1 LADDDPRPSEGAA
14 LTATNTDRSSR
25 RARPSDGGFALSRK
39 PGLDGLRA
47 LAVVAVI
54 VYHLNAAWLPGGFF
68 GVDVFF
74 VVSGYLIT
82 SLLLREHLRDGTV
95 DLRRFWARRARRLLP
110 SVVVLVVVVVLI
122 ATATA
127 RDALP
132 ALRLDV
138 LFSLLYVVN
147 WWLIVHRVSYFAA
160 IGRPPLLLHLWSL
173 AIEEQ
178 FYLLWPPVL
187 LFLLRRFRFRVI
199 LGLTLAGAA
208 ASSVWMGVLF
218 HPGVDPSRA
227 YFGTDTHAQGLLIG
241 CALAIAVPPWAPRVG
256 IKAPARR
263 MLCGTGAVA
272 AAGLLVLLVTLGH
285 SSSFA
290 YPTGFVLVDCCTA
303 ILIVLVVHPSITV
316 GPALGHPV
324 VRWIGTRSYALY
336 LWHWPI
342 LQLTRPDQDLDLSG
356 WPLLLLRLALVA
368 AAGEL
373 SYRFVEVPF
382 RDPETWTLLR
392 ARLATGASR
401 YLWAGSSAALVAVI
415 AVLLVAV
422 PAPLS
427 PIRQLADGATPA
439 ARETLPPAVDQ
450 RFGPPP
456 SPGAPPTAAVPST
469 AAQTP
474 APSTPAPST
483 AAPSTEAAPPAPAPP
498 AVPTAA
504 QLAPQEPILAIGDS
518 VMLAAAPGLTSVFGP
533 GITVDAEV
541 GRQVDAGI
549 ARLQQY
555 RASGALAGFR
565 TVVVGL
571 GTNGA
576 LTSELFDQFV
586 TVLAGVPK
594 VVFVDSYADRSWVAT
609 TNATL
614 AQLVPQH
621 PGWVED
627 PWTTVAPG
635 PGLLYPDGI
644 HPTPTGAT
652 AYADLLATTLG

>member
-1 LADDDPRPSEGAA
+1 VRLKVRHV
-14 LTATNTDRSSR
+14 TATQTDQSAR
-25 RARPSDGGFALSRK
+25 RARPSDGGPTLTRR

-54 VYHLNAAWLPGGFF
+54 IFHLNPSWLPGGFF

-82 SLLLREHLRDGTV
+82 SLLLQEFLRVDTI

-110 SVVVLVVVVVLI
+110 SVVVLVAVVVLA
-122 ATATA
+122 ATAFA

-138 LFSLLYVVN
+138 AFSLLYVVN

-187 LFLLRRFRFRVI
+187 LFLLRRFRVRVV
-199 LGLTLAGAA
+199 LALTLAGAV
-208 ASSVWMGVLF
+208 ASSVWMGVMF

-241 CALAIAVPPWAPRVG
+241 CALAMVVPPWAPRIG
-256 IKAPARR
+256 IALPARR
-263 MLCGTGAVA
+263 MLCGAGALA
-272 AAGLLVLLVTLGH
+272 AAGLVVLLVTLRQ
-285 SSSFA
+285 SSSFD
-290 YPTGFVLVDCCTA
+290 YPSGFVLVDLCTA
-303 ILIVLVVHPSITV
+303 VLVVLVVHPSIAV
-316 GPALGHPV
+316 GPALSHPV
-324 VRWIGTRSYALY
+324 VRWLGTRSYALY

-342 LQLTRPDQDLDLSG
+342 LQLTRPDQDVHLSG
-356 WPLLLLRLALVA
+356 WPLLLLRLAIMA
-368 AAGEL
+368 AAAEL

-382 RDPETWTLLR
+382 RDPGTWSVLR
-392 ARLATGASR
+392 AHLATGTAR
-401 YLWAGSSAALVAVI
+401 YLWAGTSAALVVVL

-427 PIRQLADGATPA
+427 PIRQLDAGATPA
-439 ARETLPPAVDQ
+439 AREALPPAVDQ

-456 SPGAPPTAAVPST
+456 TAGPPSLGTGAPTTPAAATANTATPTPTAT
-469 AAQTP
+469 TP
-474 APSTPAPST
+474 APTTAPTTSPAL
-483 AAPSTEAAPPAPAPP
+483 P
-498 AVPTAA
+498 AVPGPA
-504 QLAPQEPILAIGDS
+504 QLAPKEPILAIGDS
-518 VMLAAAPGLTSVFGP
+518 VMLAAAPGLTAVFGS

-555 RASGALAGFR
+555 RSSGTLATFK
-565 TVVVGL
+565 TVVIGL

-576 LTSELFDQFV
+576 LTPDLFDQFV
-586 TVLAGVPK
+586 TVLAGVPN
-594 VVFVDSYADRSWVAT
+594 VVFVDSYADRPWVAT
-609 TNATL
+609 TNTTL
-614 AQLVPQH
+614 AQLIPQH

-627 PWTTVAPG
+627 MWTTVAPG
-635 PGLLYPDGI
+635 PGLLYPDDI
-644 HPTPTGAT
+644 HPTPAGAT

>member
-1 LADDDPRPSEGAA
+1 VRHV
-14 LTATNTDRSSR
+14 TATQTDQSAR
-25 RARPSDGGFALSRK
+25 RAPPSDGAPGLTRR

-54 VYHLNAAWLPGGFF
+54 VFHLNPSWLPGGFF

-82 SLLLREHLRDGTV
+82 SLLVREFLRDDTI

-110 SVVVLVVVVVLI
+110 SVVVLLAVVVLA
-122 ATATA
+122 ATAFA

-138 LFSLLYVVN
+138 AFSLLYVLN
-147 WWLIVHRVSYFAA
+147 WWLIAHKVSYLAA

-187 LFLLRRFRFRVI
+187 LFLLRRFRVRVV
-199 LGLTLAGAA
+199 LGLTLVGAA
-208 ASSVWMGVLF
+208 ASSVWMGVMF
-218 HPGVDPSRA
+218 HPGVDPSRS

-241 CALAIAVPPWAPRVG
+241 CALAIVVPPWAPRLG
-256 IKAPARR
+256 ITGPARR
-263 MLCGTGAVA
+263 LLGGAGTAA
-272 AAGLLVLLVTLGH
+272 AAGLLVLLVTLRQ
-285 SSSFA
+285 SSPFA
-290 YPTGFVLVDCCTA
+290 YPTGFVLVDLCTA
-303 ILIVLVVHPSITV
+303 VLIVLVVHPSLAV

-342 LQLTRPDQDLDLSG
+342 LQLTRPDQDLNLSG
-356 WPLLLLRLALVA
+356 WPLLLLRLALMA
-368 AAGEL
+368 AAAEL
-373 SYRFVEVPF
+373 SYRFVEIPF
-382 RDPETWTLLR
+382 KDPGTWSVLR
-392 ARLATGASR
+392 ARLATGTAR
-401 YLWAGSSAALVAVI
+401 YLWAGTSAALVVVI

-427 PIRQLADGATPA
+427 PIRQLAAGATPA
-439 ARETLPPAVDQ
+439 AREALPPAVYQ

-456 SPGAPPTAAVPST
+456 ATGSAPQST
-469 AAQTP
+469 ATP
-474 APSTPAPST
+474 AFAGPAPTTAPTT
-483 AAPSTEAAPPAPAPP
+483 AAPVTAAPTTAAPTTAAPTTAPAAPV
-498 AVPTAA
+498 VPTAA
-504 QLAPQEPILAIGDS
+504 QLAPKEPILAIGDS
-518 VMLAAAPGLTSVFGP
+518 VMLAAAPGLTSVFGS

-541 GRQVDAGI
+541 GRQVDAGV

-555 RASGALAGFR
+555 RSSGALATFK
-565 TVVVGL
+565 TVVIGL

-576 LTSELFDQFV
+576 LTPDLFDQFV
-586 TVLAGVPK
+586 TVLAGVPN
-594 VVFVDSYADRSWVAT
+594 VVFVDSYADRPWVAT
-609 TNATL
+609 TNTTL
-614 AQLVPQH
+614 AQLIPQH

-627 PWTTVAPG
+627 HWTTVAPG